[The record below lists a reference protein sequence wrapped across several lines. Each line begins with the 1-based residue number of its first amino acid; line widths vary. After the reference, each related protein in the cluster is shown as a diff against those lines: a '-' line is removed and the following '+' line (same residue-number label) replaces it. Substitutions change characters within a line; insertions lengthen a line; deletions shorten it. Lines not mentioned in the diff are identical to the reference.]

1 MLPFSLAVLLVVV
14 AAQQLW
20 IYFTYRRAKKRDELF
35 RIITENAADMIA
47 LVDTKGRRLYN
58 SPAYKRILGYS
69 AAELAETPVFEQIH
83 PDDRFKVL
91 EAAREARA
99 TGVGRAL
106 QYRLRHKNGSWRILE
121 STASTIKNSNGE
133 VEKLVIV
140 NRDVTPRVEAE
151 EKLAHNALHD
161 ALTGLPNRRLFLDRL
176 ERCHTQAQRDSAFRY
191 ALLLADIDG
200 FKNLNHRLG
209 SAAGDQ
215 ALIEISRRLEA
226 CLRKT
231 DVLSRPGETPSG
243 DLILSRVG
251 GDEFAV
257 LLEACSDPSDML
269 RVAERI
275 QSAASAPL
283 VLRQGQASCSFSIGI
298 ALSTSGQARA
308 DDLLRDVETALRRA
322 QAMGRGRAELFDPAM
337 HNRAVGRL
345 KLESDLRTALN
356 HGQLRV
362 RFQPVFQINP
372 RQIVGFEALI
382 RWQHP
387 EQGLISPGAFLYAA
401 EDSGLMALIDQWVIR
416 QACLQLPLWRTLSP
430 TLHVAVNLSARHFA
444 SPQLLDGLKSCLRD
458 AAIPPNLLQL
468 AITQAT
474 AMADPDRAVSVF
486 AQLRRLE
493 ISTALDNFGTSP
505 VSLAAL
511 RRLSPDVLKI
521 DRALVAKMQSDRA
534 TNDVVDLTLTLAT
547 KLTRN
552 VVAQGV
558 ESTAQLDRLH
568 ALGCRLAQG
577 YFFSPPLDSQSAQ
590 QFLATHSRLA
600 RL

>member
-1 MLPFSLAVLLVVV
+1 MLPFALAALLVIV

-20 IYFTYRRAKKRDELF
+20 IYFTLRRAKKRDELF

-58 SPAYKRILGYS
+58 SPAYKRVLGYS

-91 EAAREARA
+91 EAAREARS
-99 TGVGRAL
+99 TGVGKAL

-121 STASTIKNSNGE
+121 STASTIKNRNGE

-176 ERCHTQAQRDSAFRY
+176 ERCHAQAQRDSAFRY
-191 ALLLADIDG
+191 ALLLADIDA
-200 FKNLNHRLG
+200 FKSLNHTLG

-231 DVLSRPGETPSG
+231 DVLSRPGETLAG

-251 GDEFAV
+251 GDEFAL

-275 QSAASAPL
+275 QSAAAAPL
-283 VLRQGQASCSFSIGI
+283 VLAQGETRCSFSIGI
-298 ALSTSGQARA
+298 ALSAPGQARA
-308 DDLLRDVETALRRA
+308 DDLLRDAETALRRA
-322 QAMGRGRAELFDPAM
+322 QAMGGRHAELFDPAM

-356 HGQLRV
+356 HGQFRV
-362 RFQPVFQINP
+362 LFQPVFQINP

-387 EQGLISPGAFLYAA
+387 EQGLISPGAFLDAA
-401 EDSGLMALIDQWVIR
+401 EDTGLMALIDQWVIR
-416 QACLQLPLWRTLSP
+416 QACLQLPLWRTFCP

-444 SPQLLDGLKSCLRD
+444 SPQLLDRLKSCLRD

-468 AITQAT
+468 GITQAT
-474 AMADPDRAVSVF
+474 SMADPDRAASIF

-493 ISTALDNFGTSP
+493 ISTALDNFGMSP

-521 DRALVAKMQSDRA
+521 DRALVTKMQSDRA
-534 TNDVVDLTLTLAT
+534 TNAVVELTLALAN

-558 ESTAQLDRLH
+558 ESAAQLDNLH
-568 ALGCRLAQG
+568 SLGCQLAQG
-577 YFFSPPLDSQSAQ
+577 YFFSPPLDSEAAQ
-590 QFLATHSRLA
+590 QFLTAHSRLA
-600 RL
+600 RV

>member
-1 MLPFSLAVLLVVV
+1 MLPFALAALLVIV

-20 IYFTYRRAKKRDELF
+20 IYFTLRRAKKRDELF

-58 SPAYKRILGYS
+58 SPAYKRVLGYS

-91 EAAREARA
+91 EAAREARS
-99 TGVGRAL
+99 TGVGKAL

-121 STASTIKNSNGE
+121 STASTIKNRNGE

-176 ERCHTQAQRDSAFRY
+176 ERCHAQAQRDSAFRY
-191 ALLLADIDG
+191 ALLLADIDA
-200 FKNLNHRLG
+200 FKSLNHTLG

-231 DVLSRPGETPSG
+231 DVLSRPGETLAG

-251 GDEFAV
+251 GDEFAL

-275 QSAASAPL
+275 QSAAAAPL
-283 VLRQGQASCSFSIGI
+283 VLAQGETRCSFSIGI
-298 ALSTSGQARA
+298 ALSAPGQARA
-308 DDLLRDVETALRRA
+308 DDLLRDAETALRRA
-322 QAMGRGRAELFDPAM
+322 QAMGGRHAELFDPAM

-356 HGQLRV
+356 HGQFRV
-362 RFQPVFQINP
+362 LFQPVFQINP

-387 EQGLISPGAFLYAA
+387 EQGLISPGAFLDAA
-401 EDSGLMALIDQWVIR
+401 EDTGLMALIDQWVIR
-416 QACLQLPLWRTLSP
+416 QACLQLPLWRTFCP

-468 AITQAT
+468 GITQAT
-474 AMADPDRAVSVF
+474 SMADPDRAASIF

-493 ISTALDNFGTSP
+493 ISTALDNFGMSP

-521 DRALVAKMQSDRA
+521 DRALVTKMQSDRA
-534 TNDVVDLTLTLAT
+534 TNAVVELTLALAN

-558 ESTAQLDRLH
+558 ESAAQLDNLH
-568 ALGCRLAQG
+568 SLGCQLAQG
-577 YFFSPPLDSQSAQ
+577 YFFSPPLDSEAAQ
-590 QFLATHSRLA
+590 QFLIAHSRLV
-600 RL
+600 RV

>member
-1 MLPFSLAVLLVVV
+1 MLPLLFALVGVA

-20 IYFTYRRAKKRDELF
+20 IYISYRRAKKRDELF

-91 EAAREARA
+91 EAAREARS
-99 TGVGRAL
+99 TGIGKAL

-121 STASTIKNSNGE
+121 STASTIKNSDGE

-151 EKLAHNALHD
+151 EKLAHHALHD

-176 ERCHTQAQRDSAFRY
+176 ERCHAQAQRDSAFRY
-191 ALLLADIDG
+191 SLLLADIDG
-200 FKNLNHRLG
+200 FKSLNHRLG

-231 DVLSRPGETPSG
+231 DVLSRPTEDFG
-243 DLILSRVG
+243 DLIVSRVG

-257 LLEACSDPSDML
+257 LVEASSDPSDML

-275 QSAASAPL
+275 QSAAAAPL
-283 VLRQGQASCSFSIGI
+283 LLASNDAQCAFSIGI
-298 ALSTSGQARA
+298 ALSAPGEARA
-308 DDLLRDVETALRRA
+308 DDLLRDAETALRRA
-322 QAMGRGRAELFDPAM
+322 QAMGGRRAEIFDPAM

-345 KLESDLRTALN
+345 KLESDLRAALN
-356 HGQLRV
+356 YGQFRV
-362 RFQPVFQINP
+362 FFQPVFQIDP

-387 EQGLISPGAFLYAA
+387 EQGLISPGAFLDAA
-401 EDSGLMALIDQWVIR
+401 EDTGLMALIDQWVIR
-416 QACLQLPLWRTLSP
+416 QACLQLPLWRAVRP
-430 TLHVAVNLSARHFA
+430 NLHVAVNLSSRHFA
-444 SPQLLDGLKSCLRD
+444 SPQLLEALKACLRD
-458 AAIPPNLLQL
+458 MAIPPNLLQL
-468 AITQAT
+468 GITQAA
-474 AMADPDRAVSVF
+474 AMSDPDLAAAVF

-493 ISTALDNFGTSP
+493 ISTALDNFGTGP

-511 RRLSPDVLKI
+511 RHLSPDILKI
-521 DRALVAKMQSDRA
+521 DRALVTTMQSDRA
-534 TNDVVDLTLTLAT
+534 THEVVELALAVAN
-547 KLTRN
+547 KLTSN
-552 VVAQGV
+552 IVAQGV
-558 ESTAQLDRLH
+558 ESPAQLDRLRS
-568 ALGCRLAQG
+568 LGCRMAQG
-577 YFFSPPLDSQSAQ
+577 YLFSPPLEPEGARR
-590 QFLATHSRLA
+590 FLASHSRLA
-600 RL
+600 RV